1 MNKDTVYYDRLLKQP
16 SFLANFSLG
25 YDYKGFSGRLSY
37 TYQGNIL
44 VSEQHRSDGADVES
58 TKAFAKWDLQLKQ
71 RINKQFQVY
80 ASAAN
85 IFNWSD
91 SKKRNVTGYPSSVEL
106 YGSSFNIGL
115 KYDIFK

>member
-1 MNKDTVYYDRLLKQP
+1 M
-16 SFLANFSLG
+16 
-25 YDYKGFSGRLSY
+25 
-37 TYQGNIL
+37 
-44 VSEQHRSDGADVES
+44 E
-58 TKAFAKWDLQLKQ
+58 LKQ